1 MIEKHSAQIWGLA
14 SLAILLVT
22 LLGWWQSPVEP
33 ITSRPLLLIPEVK
46 AIVDYQ
52 AKARGWMDAFQSLDA
67 ALSGLLLDGNGDLF
81 SQSQQGNRALQ
92 QAVELA
98 QTVDQ
103 TEAPATLV
111 SWHSQLKTISL
122 AYLDAARLA
131 LRFIGASSPENR
143 SAAQAALEQAR
154 KQLESARNSDWM
166 VP

>member
-14 SLAILLVT
+14 SLAILLIT
-22 LLGWWQSPVEP
+22 LLGWWQSPVEQ
-33 ITSRPLLLIPEVK
+33 ITGRPLLLIPEVK

-52 AKARGWMDAFQSLDA
+52 AKSRGWMDAFQSLDA
-67 ALSGLLLDGNGDLF
+67 ALSGLLLDTNGDLF
-81 SQSQQGNRALQ
+81 SQSQQGNRVLQ

-111 SWHSQLKTISL
+111 GWHSQLKTISL

-131 LRFIGASSPENR
+131 LRFIGASSPENHN
-143 SAAQAALEQAR
+143 AAQAALEQAR
-154 KQLESARNSDWM
+154 KQMESAETSEWM
-166 VP
+166 AP